1 MRVAAR
7 VLVLLMIPQQVYGT
21 PRASTL
27 STTISGLGASI
38 QQNAFT
44 LLVPTFDCAL
54 AENDGAK
61 RGQPVTTAGKCARPE
76 TAQSKPIRNPR
87 QPTATAQ
94 DRMVRRGRRF
104 ESVRALQ
111 KRRTWI
117 KARRGV
123 APDRPTDPHPNMRAG
138 GTLAFYATRI
148 PQRYRRPSRDSAS
161 CNGLCS
167 CCLPGPRRCTTHSP
181 RACRSSAIRRL

>member
-1 MRVAAR
+1 M
-7 VLVLLMIPQQVYGT
+7 
-21 PRASTL
+21 ASTL
-27 STTISGLGASI
+27 STAISGLGASI

-117 KARRGV
+117 KARRGD
-123 APDRPTDPHPNMRAG
+123 APDRPTNPHPNMRAG

-148 PQRYRRPSRDSAS
+148 NSTEIQATFARLGFVQRFVLLLFAGSEEVCGSAT
-161 CNGLCS
+161 
-167 CCLPGPRRCTTHSP
+167 RVSP
-181 RACRSSAIRRL
+181 NT